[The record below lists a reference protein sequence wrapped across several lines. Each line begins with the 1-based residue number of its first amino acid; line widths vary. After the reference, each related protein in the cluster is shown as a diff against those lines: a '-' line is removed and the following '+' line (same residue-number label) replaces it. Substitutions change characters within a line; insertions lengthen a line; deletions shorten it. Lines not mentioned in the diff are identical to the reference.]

1 MSNGWGGVDPAS
13 FVDASDYELGTH
25 YLAVNDVTITH
36 VRVFGGT
43 GSTFPGRVGRIW
55 SAAGSV
61 LASVSLPS
69 TITPGWNTY
78 ALTAPLVITAGTDFW
93 VTYSTVD
100 AYGFLGSITYPVNS
114 ADGNLRALGA
124 GFHNT
129 PTNFPDTPVTT
140 GFFGIDVAYT
150 PGASG
155 NARPTAGLAVDVT
168 GPLQV
173 QANVTI
179 TDESPATCS
188 ALVEWGDGTSSIRT
202 GPGSV
207 THTYAAAGTY
217 AVMVT
222 VTDGGGLTDSA
233 AVPVTVTAAPGAM
246 RPNAEQVAV
255 RWLQGVNGIT
265 AGMVATT
272 LPRDNSTW
280 AASGF
285 VRVDSIVGGEVDAET
300 GYRSAVAS
308 ITLWAANSGSGRPPW
323 WKAARLG
330 ELIAADCEPPARG
343 HRLLTIGT
351 GYRNARVMSAAPR
364 NDPRRLPGDPGSYAK
379 YQMDLSLSWAIV

>member
-140 GFFGIDVAYT
+140 GFFGIDVTYT

-155 NARPTAGLAVDVT
+155 NQRPTAGLTVDVT

-179 TDESPATCS
+179 TDESPGHVLRAGRMGRRH
-188 ALVEWGDGTSSIRT
+188 VIRPDRT
-202 GPGSV
+202 GQRHAHVRGGRHV
-207 THTYAAAGTY
+207 RRHGHGDRWRR
-217 AVMVT
+217 
-222 VTDGGGLTDSA
+222 TDGLGRRTGDRHGGAGRDA
-233 AVPVTVTAAPGAM
+233 AE
-246 RPNAEQVAV
+246 R
-255 RWLQGVNGIT
+255 
-265 AGMVATT
+265 
-272 LPRDNSTW
+272 
-280 AASGF
+280 
-285 VRVDSIVGGEVDAET
+285 
-300 GYRSAVAS
+300 
-308 ITLWAANSGSGRPPW
+308 
-323 WKAARLG
+323 
-330 ELIAADCEPPARG
+330 
-343 HRLLTIGT
+343 
-351 GYRNARVMSAAPR
+351 
-364 NDPRRLPGDPGSYAK
+364 
-379 YQMDLSLSWAIV
+379 